1 MTDGGNLIQVIQLTP
16 CLPQDL
22 TVDKRH
28 SWGLQTGGRWGFRVL
43 ISPSFWQAH
52 TRVKINSPV
61 RWRWGGGGGRERS
74 VGVGGCL
81 SIWVWKL
88 HTAPN
93 NQQSPTLE
101 LWRKTAPVTSIKS
114 NQGGCGEGRESAQV
128 LSVKLLV
135 TLLPPAANAMH
146 TGIPQLETC

>member
-1 MTDGGNLIQVIQLTP
+1 MFHFLSSWDRLNESMTDGGNLIQVIQLTP

-52 TRVKINSPV
+52 TRVKINPPV
-61 RWRWGGGGGRERS
+61 RWGGGGGGGRS
-74 VGVGGCL
+74 VCVGGGGGGSL

-101 LWRKTAPVTSIKS
+101 LWRKTARSRPSKATREGVVK
-114 NQGGCGEGRESAQV
+114 GGRV
-128 LSVKLLV
+128 LRYCRSSY
-135 TLLPPAANAMH
+135 
-146 TGIPQLETC
+146 